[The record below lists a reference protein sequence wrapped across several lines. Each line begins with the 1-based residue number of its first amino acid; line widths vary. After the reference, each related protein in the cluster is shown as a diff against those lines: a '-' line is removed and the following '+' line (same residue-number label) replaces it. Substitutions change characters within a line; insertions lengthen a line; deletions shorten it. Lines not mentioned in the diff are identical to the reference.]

1 MYVYN
6 FSLMVCFVYDFVC
19 FTVCFLSFHWRIKD
33 FFYRGVTLGTRA
45 SEASEDCGGLCLRE
59 NEFGSRMG
67 TRRHR
72 NNLSHTHN
80 NNMK

>member
-1 MYVYN
+1 MFHSV
-6 FSLMVCFVYDFVC
+6 FSVISLAD
-19 FTVCFLSFHWRIKD
+19 LG

-45 SEASEDCGGLCLRE
+45 SEAREDCGGLCLRE
-59 NEFGSRMG
+59 NEFGSRRG

-72 NNLSHTHN
+72 NNSSHTHN